1 MSHVRGICPRWEY
14 RPRGIRL
21 MFMVFHACVLVSI
34 CETCA
39 NICYLTT
46 TWKKICQYVII
57 WQYVIIAS
65 PQYLIIC
72 IIMCIVSLN
81 KEKKTQ

>member
-1 MSHVRGICPRWEY
+1 M
-14 RPRGIRL
+14 
-21 MFMVFHACVLVSI
+21 
-34 CETCA
+34 
-39 NICYLTT
+39 TT
-46 TWKKICQYVII
+46 TRMKICQYVII

-81 KEKKTQ
+81 KEKKIQ